1 MQPGL
6 QTCFFVYFFT
16 ESTKETL
23 HTWGAKSKTLIR
35 CCEPGVAVIQVPH
48 LICSP
53 GGLSYSDFE
62 LTDVLWLRFSAYQPP
77 PVITQKNIVEVQTW
91 ILHLNV
97 IIAVYDAT
105 AYGIYTKFGYQVWYF
120 PIFVDLSISILCS
133 ILISFIETIDIRLSD
148 FIFLF
153 SDLDV
158 TVFHYI

>member
-1 MQPGL
+1 ML
-6 QTCFFVYFFT
+6 RVA
-16 ESTKETL
+16 S
-23 HTWGAKSKTLIR
+23 WKS
-35 CCEPGVAVIQVPH
+35 
-48 LICSP
+48 
-53 GGLSYSDFE
+53 Y
-62 LTDVLWLRFSAYQPP
+62 
-77 PVITQKNIVEVQTW
+77 
-91 ILHLNV
+91 LNV
-97 IIAVYDAT
+97 IIAVYDVT